1 MRTRRAVAVLGA
13 LAGVAIVAVRGLEP
27 EVLELVAFVVVLAV
41 ISAIDIES
49 RRIPNIL
56 VGAAAL
62 VRAAYL
68 CHLGV
73 MGNQEFAP
81 AAVSSLLGAIVL
93 GVGLLVVTLVVDKLF
108 GGSNFGGGDIKLLA
122 VAGFYF
128 GVSRGLLVVLIACV
142 LGVAWSFI
150 ERARGVD
157 GAGAFSFGPSIALA
171 CVLVILMP

>member
-1 MRTRRAVAVLGA
+1 MRTRCAVAVLGA

-73 MGNQEFAP
+73 MGNPEFAP

-157 GAGAFSFGPSIALA
+157 GAGAFPFGPSIALA

>member
-1 MRTRRAVAVLGA
+1 MRMRCVVAVLGA
-13 LAGVAIVAVRGLEP
+13 LACIAIVAVWGLNLET
-27 EVLELVAFVVVLAV
+27 LELAAFVAVLAA

-49 RRIPNIL
+49 RRIPNIYA
-56 VGAAAL
+56 GAAAL

-68 CHLGV
+68 CYLGV
-73 MGNQEFAP
+73 MGNPGFVSAV
-81 AAVSSLLGAIVL
+81 VSSLLGAIVL

-128 GVSRGLLVVLIACV
+128 GVSRGLLVVLVACV
-142 LGVAWSFI
+142 LGVAWSLV

-157 GAGAFSFGPSIALA
+157 GAGAFPFGPFIAIA
-171 CVLVILMP
+171 CVFAMLL